1 MISFGWHHRF
11 KVHEFEKAQGEGEGG
26 AGHAAVPVVSKSQ
39 TQLNSNNKKF
49 IKNVFIVKPS
59 SISSL
64 GNTGGCNRKRRLVVY
79 RRAWWVGAG

>member
-1 MISFGWHHRF
+1 MAKTKKKNSFF
-11 KVHEFEKAQGEGEGG
+11 FFLLILLFIQIV
-26 AGHAAVPVVSKSQ
+26 
-39 TQLNSNNKKF
+39 

-59 SISSL
+59 SVSSL